1 MTWGEALRLVNRL
14 VTDPSSHVAAAVS
27 GWSEP
32 VSREALALMDLF
44 DFQMMLRWVDSD
56 KRTRGPKPKPYPRP
70 WPAQTTKRVK
80 PDASLTQEQIVA
92 ALRAAGHTAPIPL
105 ERR

>member
-1 MTWGEALRLVNRL
+1 MSWGEALRLVNRL
-14 VTDPSSHVAAAVS
+14 VLDPSSHVAAALS

-32 VSREALALMDLF
+32 MSREALALMDLF
-44 DFQMMLRWVDSD
+44 DLRVMFRWADGG
-56 KRTRGPKPKPYPRP
+56 RQGQKPKPYPRP
-70 WPAQTTKRVK
+70 WPAQTTKRAK

>member
-14 VTDPSSHVAAAVS
+14 LLDPSSHVAAALS
-27 GWSEP
+27 GWSFP
-32 VSREALALMDLF
+32 ATREALAAMDLF
-44 DFQMMLRWVDSD
+44 DLQVRTRWVDGGKKGKQPS
-56 KRTRGPKPKPYPRP
+56 PYPRP
-70 WPAQTTKRVK
+70 WPDRVTKRAK

-92 ALRAAGHTAPIPL
+92 ALRAAGHTAPIPT

>member
-14 VTDPSSHVAAAVS
+14 VLDPSSHVAAAVS

-32 VSREALALMDLF
+32 VSREALALMDLVDLQVMF
-44 DFQMMLRWVDSD
+44 RWVDAG
-56 KRTRGPKPKPYPRP
+56 KKGQKPKPYPRP
-70 WPAQTTKRVK
+70 WPVQTKKRAK
-80 PDASLTQEQIVA
+80 PDPSLTQAEIVA
-92 ALRAAGHTAPIPL
+92 ALRAAGHTAPLPNA